1 MVVRLGVGFAA
12 LALVVVATSAAAGV
26 FKAPSGHL
34 LPADPTG
41 AGDFGASVAV
51 SADGNTALVGGD
63 RSGSTVAVAVYVR
76 SGSTWTKQAELTP
89 TVPTANAGFGAAVA
103 LSADGNTALVGDT
116 GLKTVA
122 ECTSDGACSSA
133 SGLPSSVWVFTRSG
147 ATWTQQGPALSPPSA
162 RGVSGFGSS
171 VALSAD
177 GNTALVGARLV
188 GHAGAA
194 WVFTRSGSIWKRQ
207 GTKLTASDETG
218 RGDFGTSVALS
229 WDGATALIGGPSDTP
244 GTDSAGNATNVGAAW
259 VFTRTGSTW
268 RQQGSKL
275 TGPGGVVPGFGRTVA
290 LSADG
295 DTAVIGGDQEGGAP
309 AFYGAVWTFSRVGAT
324 WTAVGP
330 KLYVSDPTGDTS
342 GFGSTLALAA
352 DGNTALIG
360 GSTAGYR
367 EVWEFT
373 RIPTGWKQEA
383 ELPTLGGIDFGQ
395 TMALTPAGDT
405 AVIGTSDASGPG
417 SAYVFASAG
426 STVGAPSVSRLVVS
440 GGQATIVGKNLTGA
454 AVVRIGSVTATIIA
468 VSSTKIIATVSAS
481 TVSAP
486 VTVITPNGAATSS
499 A

>member
-1 MVVRLGVGFAA
+1 MVGRLAVGFAA
-12 LALVVVATSAAAGV
+12 LALVVVAASATAGG
-26 FKAPSGHL
+26 FKAPSAHL
-34 LPADPTG
+34 LPSDPTAPG
-41 AGDFGASVAV
+41 AFGESVAV
-51 SADGNTALVGGD
+51 SADGTTALVGGD
-63 RSGSTVAVAVYVR
+63 SSGSAIAVAVYVR
-76 SGSTWTKQAELTP
+76 SGTTWTKQAELTP
-89 TVPTANAGFGAAVA
+89 SVPTTNAGFGAAVA
-103 LSADGNTALVGDT
+103 LSADGDTALVGDT

-122 ECTSDGACSSA
+122 VCASGGTCSSG

-147 ATWTQQGPALSPPSA
+147 TTWTEQGSALSPPSA

-244 GTDSAGNATNVGAAW
+244 GTDSVGNATNIGAAW
-259 VFTRTGSTW
+259 VFTRMGSTW
-268 RQQGSKL
+268 HQQGAKL

-295 DTAVIGGDQEGGAP
+295 GTAVIGGDQEGGSP
-309 AFYGAVWTFSRVGAT
+309 AFYGAVWTFTRVGAT
-324 WTAVGP
+324 WKAVGP

-352 DGNTALIG
+352 GGSTALIG
-360 GSTAGYR
+360 GSTGGYR
-367 EVWEFT
+367 EVWQFART
-373 RIPTGWKQEA
+373 ATGWKQEF
-383 ELPTLGGIDFGQ
+383 ELPAENGIDFGQ
-395 TMALTPAGDT
+395 TMALTPTGDT

-417 SAYVFASAG
+417 SAYIFASSVPSA
-426 STVGAPSVSRLVVS
+426 GAPSVSRLTLS
-440 GGQATIVGKNLTGA
+440 GGKATIVGRNLTGA
-454 AVVRIGSVTATIIA
+454 AVVRIGSVAATITAVTPTKITATVPATA
-468 VSSTKIIATVSAS
+468 VA
-481 TVSAP
+481 AP
-486 VTVITPNGAATSS
+486 VTVITPHGTATGS
-499 A
+499 